1 MAGAPPPGTADLEPE
16 RRPGAS
22 FPDGVWLVE
31 LAPLADPAL
40 VPQAVAAALGVR
52 EAPGVALL
60 DGLVDALR
68 PRALLLVLDNCE
80 HLLAACAVLAERL
93 LAACPA
99 LRVLATSRE
108 PLQIAGERQHPVPP
122 LAAPAA
128 GAPAA
133 VADLAGYPAVRL
145 FVARA
150 QAVAPGFALGPGNA
164 AAVAEVCARLDGLPL
179 ALELAA
185 ARAGVLSAAQIAA
198 RLDDCLRLLT
208 GGSRAGPTRQQTLR
222 GALDWSHALLA
233 EPERVA
239 FRRLAAFAGGF
250 DLEAAE
256 AVCGEDGGS
265 RMERRPRRG
274 RSGPRRS
281 ASAGP
286 TCWTP

>member
-1 MAGAPPPGTADLEPE
+1 M
-16 RRPGAS
+16 
-22 FPDGVWLVE
+22 
-31 LAPLADPAL
+31 
-40 VPQAVAAALGVR
+40 
-52 EAPGVALL
+52 
-60 DGLVDALR
+60 
-68 PRALLLVLDNCE
+68 
-80 HLLAACAVLAERL
+80 
-93 LAACPA
+93 
-99 LRVLATSRE
+99 
-108 PLQIAGERQHPVPP
+108 PP
-122 LAAPAA
+122 LAVPAA

-185 ARAGVLSAAQIAA
+185 ARAGVLAVAQIAA

-222 GALDWSHALLA
+222 GALDWSHALLTP
-233 EPERVA
+233 PERAA
-239 FRRLAAFAGGF
+239 FQRLAAFAGSF

-256 AVCGEDGGS
+256 AVAGEDDGPQT
-265 RMERRPRRG
+265 ERRPCRG
-274 RSGPRRS
+274 SAVPRRS
-281 ASAGP
+281 SSARP